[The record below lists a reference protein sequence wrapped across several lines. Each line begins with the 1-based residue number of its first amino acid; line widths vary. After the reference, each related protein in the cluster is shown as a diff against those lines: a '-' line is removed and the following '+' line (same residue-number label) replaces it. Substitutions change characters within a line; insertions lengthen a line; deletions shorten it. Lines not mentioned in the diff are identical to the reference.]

1 MQKRIS
7 LLVEAATIALV
18 AVMTIHAGASGAK
31 PEGSVVTVK
40 MEGKKFVPDQITIKP
55 GDTIEWVNEPEGRK
69 HQVTTDPQQAMDA
82 NNVSIPKNAKPF
94 DSGVIKAG
102 EKYRYTFTVPGTY
115 HYTCPPHEMSGMVGT
130 VVVQP

>member
-1 MQKRIS
+1 M
-7 LLVEAATIALV
+7 LTEAVAIGLV
-18 AVMTIHAGASGAK
+18 AFLTIHAGATGAK
-31 PEGSVVTVK
+31 PEGNIVRVK

-55 GDTIEWVNEPEGRK
+55 GDTIEWVNEPDGRK

-82 NNVSIPKNAKPF
+82 NNVSIPKDAKPF

-102 EKYRYTFTVPGTY
+102 ESYRYQFTVPGTY
-115 HYTCPPHEMSGMVGT
+115 RYTCPPHEMSGMMGT